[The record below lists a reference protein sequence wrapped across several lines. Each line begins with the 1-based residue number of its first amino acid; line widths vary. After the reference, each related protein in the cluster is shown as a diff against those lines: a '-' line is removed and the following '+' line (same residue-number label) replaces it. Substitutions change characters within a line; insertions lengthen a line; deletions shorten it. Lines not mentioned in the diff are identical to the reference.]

1 MEKNNFWHF
10 NKAELIMDIILILY
24 AVFFSRFLYA
34 NTDIYLAS
42 SPSVI
47 FVCLVLLA
55 MFLPWY
61 MGVIYARYRYGYG
74 IIAAFIPLAIMIFA
88 LFILASIL
96 FAFNEQAIAYFE
108 ITRKAKPIYL
118 VCVIL
123 LLLYIARSFYI
134 GFRTEKE
141 MMKGNSFDS
150 ENEEYMRFFFLSFS
164 LSAAF
169 VFCLIYFAREIPEE
183 MYSQYNSI
191 VVVIAAF
198 ATAIATAFIA
208 TKLLKRLQNYFP
220 VFIISLFL
228 CWTSLLE
235 CSFIEAMKLV
245 NLEVD
250 KFVLIFLLTFTGV
263 IPFRIVLLFAPPLR
277 AVNLAI
283 GIIALICYFYFLG

>member
-1 MEKNNFWHF
+1 MAKKEFWSF

-34 NTDIYLAS
+34 NSDAYLAS

-47 FVCLVLLA
+47 FVCLSLLA

-61 MGVIYARYRYGYG
+61 MGVIYARYRYTYG
-74 IIAAFIPLAIMIFA
+74 VIIAFIPLLIMLFS

-96 FAFNEQAIAYFE
+96 FSFNEQAIAYLQIFQ
-108 ITRKAKPIYL
+108 KARSLFL
-118 VCVIL
+118 VCAIL

-134 GFRTEKE
+134 GFKTEKD

-150 ENEEYMRFFFLSFS
+150 ENEEHLRFFFLSFC

-169 VFCLIYFAREIPEE
+169 VFCLIYFAREVPEE
-183 MYSQYNSI
+183 MHSEYNS
-191 VVVIAAF
+191 VFVILTAF
-198 ATAIATAFIA
+198 ASAIVLAFLGA
-208 TKLLKRLQNYFP
+208 KLLKRLQNYFP

-235 CSFIEAMKLV
+235 CSFIELMKY
-245 NLEVD
+245 VD
-250 KFVLIFLLTFTGV
+250 AYDKSVLIILLIFTGV
-263 IPFRIVLLFAPPLR
+263 IPFRIVLLFAPPLK
-277 AVNLAI
+277 AINLAI
-283 GIIALICYFYFLG
+283 GIIAMICYFYFLG